1 MKLIALERL
10 GRPVD
15 AAALRAEL
23 IARHPAFAP
32 DRLRRI
38 VILGA
43 AEEGQRLAGI
53 CVSHGIAIT
62 AVLDDNPRRQGTR
75 VADTAVQPTTAL
87 ATIDRDVPLVIAS
100 HRVLLAL
107 DRLGA
112 AASER
117 PVAPLAL
124 LQAAWPERFPPHMF
138 HDGLLEDLATSRD
151 RYRALADALADDL
164 SRRVLDAVI
173 GYRLTM
179 DAELLR
185 PFVDWG
191 LYQPTGLPPLRGD
204 EVYVDGGAFDGDSVR
219 LFIKRVGDS
228 YTRIL
233 AFEPDPA
240 TFRRLAANFA
250 GESRVE
256 PVNAGLYSHKTVL
269 RFDDAGTR
277 GSLLAEGGGVEV
289 PVVALD
295 EVLKGD
301 RVTTI
306 KMNIEG
312 AELDA
317 LEGARHAIQ
326 RWRPRLAISAYH
338 RPSDLWRIPEA
349 IRALDPG
356 YRLHYRQHD
365 GGIIETVCYAVA
377 GTLAA

>member
-1 MKLIALERL
+1 MKLLWLERL
-10 GRPVD
+10 ERPADV
-15 AAALRAEL
+15 AALRAEL
-23 IARHPAFAP
+23 VARHPAFAP
-32 DRLRRI
+32 GRLRRLA
-38 VILGA
+38 ILGA
-43 AEEGQRLAGI
+43 ADEGRRLAGL
-53 CVSHGIAIT
+53 CRAHGIAV
-62 AVLDDNPRRQGTR
+62 AALLDDNPRRQGTEVEGIVVR
-75 VADTAVQPTTAL
+75 PTTGL
-87 ATIDRDVPLVIAS
+87 AEIEPDVPLVIAS

-112 AASER
+112 AATER
-117 PVAPLAL
+117 PVAPFAL
-124 LQAAWPERFPPHMF
+124 LQAGWPDRFPPHMF
-138 HDGLLEDLATSRD
+138 HDGLLEDLAASGA
-151 RYRALADALADDL
+151 RYRALADSLADDL

-173 GYRLTM
+173 GYRLSM
-179 DAELLR
+179 DAEVMR

-204 EVYVDGGAFDGDSVR
+204 EVYVDGGAYDGDSVR

-228 YTRIL
+228 FARVV

-240 TFRRLAANFA
+240 TFQRLAASFA
-250 GESRVE
+250 GDSRVE
-256 PVNAGLYSHKTVL
+256 PVNAGLYSAKTVL

-295 EVLKGD
+295 EVLNGD

-317 LEGARHAIQ
+317 LQGARRSIQ

-349 IRALDPG
+349 IQGLDPG

-365 GGIIETVCYAVA
+365 GGIIETVCYALA
-377 GTLAA
+377 G